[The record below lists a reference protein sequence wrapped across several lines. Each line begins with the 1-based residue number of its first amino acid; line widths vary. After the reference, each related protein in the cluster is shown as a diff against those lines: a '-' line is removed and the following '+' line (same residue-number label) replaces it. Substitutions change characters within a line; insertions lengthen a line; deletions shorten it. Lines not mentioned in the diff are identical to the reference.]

1 MILPRTIT
9 SLPASGSDVVPGAHA
24 SVAASEGPAQ
34 AALRASEERL
44 RMAVE
49 AGQLGIWDWDI
60 VTNEV
65 TWSDEVYRMHDMA
78 PGSDPGGLDAFRA
91 RIHPDD
97 RADVEASMAQS
108 LAGGEPYAVEF
119 RALRAGGGE
128 RWISTRG
135 HLVRDASGKPL
146 RMVGASADV
155 TERVQLLAAERA
167 ARGQAEAARQRLE
180 LLAHAGA
187 ALSRSLDQ
195 QETLQAIA
203 TTLVPEIV
211 DWCRV
216 DLLDDSGHL
225 QRVLTHNKHPDKLRE
240 ISELVTRLRATPDTV
255 GAMGWCASTG
265 RSQLVHFDKPE
276 ELAAIRDP
284 DLLHFAAAIGLRT
297 SFVVPLI
304 ARGRTLGALAAL
316 QAESGRPLTS
326 DDCALVSEL
335 AQRAALALDNAR
347 LYAEAEAARRQAE
360 AANRA
365 KDEFL
370 AVLGHELRNPLAPI
384 VSALEIMALRGDPAS
399 EAERRIIERQVVH
412 VSRLVDDLLDVSRI
426 MQGKSQLVLGL
437 LDLRD
442 VVARALEQTSPL
454 MGKRRLPPV
463 VSLPQEP
470 VYVSGDEVRLTQV
483 LCNLL
488 VNAAKFTPD
497 DCGISLS
504 LGIEDGDA
512 RLIVQDEGAGISAE
526 LLPRL
531 FDIFVQGAQPLDR
544 RSGGLGLGLAIVKT
558 LVRMHGGRVE
568 VASAGPGLGSRFTI
582 SLPLAKQVVQPV
594 LAVPAVQPVVAKAG
608 SPPAPVVEPAP
619 GSPGS
624 ARILIVDDNVD
635 AALMLAEIARLM
647 GHHVE
652 TAHDAPGALA
662 ALERFTPDVAV
673 LDIGLPGMSGYELA
687 RALRATPAGAGFGLI
702 ALTGYGESRDRE
714 RAMAAGFDEHLVKP
728 VNVQR
733 LLDLVVELRHR
744 RGTVRA

>member
-1 MILPRTIT
+1 MP
-9 SLPASGSDVVPGAHA
+9 DV
-24 SVAASEGPAQ
+24 SSAAIQAPAQ

-65 TWSDEVYRMHDMA
+65 TWSDQIYRMHDMA

-97 RADVEASMAQS
+97 RVRVEASMAQA

-119 RALRAGGGE
+119 RAMRPGGGV

-135 HLVRDASGKPL
+135 HLVRDAQGKPL

-155 TERVQLLAAERA
+155 TERVELLAAERA

-187 ALSRSLDQ
+187 VLSRSLDQ

-203 TTLVPEIV
+203 TTLVPQIV
-211 DWCRV
+211 DWCRI
-216 DLLDDSGHL
+216 DLLDDSGVL
-225 QRVLTHNKHPDKLRE
+225 QRVLTHNKDPDKLRE
-240 ISELVTRLRATPDTV
+240 ISQLVMRLRAAPDTV
-255 GAMGWCASTG
+255 GAMGWCAGTG
-265 RSQLVHFDKPE
+265 QSQLVHFDNPQ

-284 DLLHFAAAIGLRT
+284 DLLSFAAAIGLRT

-304 ARGRTLGALAAL
+304 ARGRTLGALAVL
-316 QAESGRPLTS
+316 QAESGRPLSS

-347 LYAEAEAARRQAE
+347 LFAEAEAARRQAE

-399 EAERRIIERQVVH
+399 ASERRIIERQVVH

-426 MQGKSQLVLGL
+426 MQGKSQLVVGR

-442 VVARALEQTSPL
+442 VVTRALEQTLPL
-454 MGKRRLPPV
+454 MSKRLVPPV
-463 VSLPQEP
+463 VSLPQEA
-470 VYVSGDEVRLTQV
+470 VYVTGDEVRLTQV

-488 VNAAKFTPD
+488 VNAAKFTPAD
-497 DCGISLS
+497 RGISLS
-504 LGIEDGDA
+504 LGVADGVA
-512 RLIVQDEGAGISAE
+512 RLAVLDEGAGISAE

-558 LVRMHGGRVE
+558 LVRMHGGQVE
-568 VASAGPGLGSRFTI
+568 AASAGPGLGSCFTI
-582 SLPLAKQVVQPV
+582 SLPLAEHAAPEA
-594 LAVPAVQPVVAKAG
+594 LAAAGASSAPAA
-608 SPPAPVVEPAP
+608 EPALEP
-619 GSPGS
+619 AIC

-635 AALMLAEIARLM
+635 AALTLAEIARLM
-647 GHHVE
+647 GHEVV

-662 ALERFTPDVAV
+662 ALARFTPDIAV
-673 LDIGLPGMSGYELA
+673 LDIGLPGMSGYDLA
-687 RALRATPAGAGFGLI
+687 RALRATPGGAGFGLI
-702 ALTGYGESRDRE
+702 ALTGYGEPHDRE
-714 RAMAAGFDEHLVKP
+714 RAMASGFDEHVVKP
-728 VNVQR
+728 VNAQQ
-733 LLDLVVELRHR
+733 LLDLIESLVLRRPADH
-744 RGTVRA
+744 THALAPP

>member
-1 MILPRTIT
+1 MINPRTIP
-9 SLPASGSDVVPGAHA
+9 SPAGSGADIAPAADASDAVIPEA
-24 SVAASEGPAQ
+24 AQ

-60 VTNEV
+60 VNNEV
-65 TWSDEVYRMHDMA
+65 TWSDQVYRMHDMA
-78 PGSDPGGLDAFRA
+78 PGSDIGGVEAFRA
-91 RIHPDD
+91 RIHPED
-97 RADVEASMAQS
+97 RERVETSMARA

-119 RALRAGGGE
+119 RALRPGGGM

-135 HLVRDASGKPL
+135 HLVRDAQGKPL

-155 TERVQLLAAERA
+155 TGRVELLAAERA
-167 ARGQAEAARQRLE
+167 ARGQAETARQRLE
-180 LLAHAGA
+180 LLAQAGA
-187 ALSRSLDQ
+187 VLSRSLDQ
-195 QETLQAIA
+195 QETLRAIA
-203 TTLVPEIV
+203 ETLVPAIV
-211 DWCRV
+211 DWCRI
-216 DLLDDSGHL
+216 DLLDDNGVL
-225 QRVLTHNKHPDKLRE
+225 QRVLTHNKNPDKLRE
-240 ISELVTRLRATPDTV
+240 ISQLVTRLRAAPDTV

-265 RSQLVHFDKPE
+265 LSQLVHFDEPE

-284 DLLHFAAAIGLRT
+284 DLLSFAAAIGLRT

-304 ARGRTLGALAAL
+304 ARGRTLGAMAAL

-347 LYAEAEAARRQAE
+347 LFAEAEAARQQAE

-384 VSALEIMALRGDPAS
+384 VSALELMALRGDPAS
-399 EAERRIIERQVVH
+399 TAERRIIERQVAH

-426 MQGKSQLVLGL
+426 MQGKSQLVLSR

-442 VVARALEQTSPL
+442 VVARALEQTTPL
-454 MGKRRLPPV
+454 MDKRVLRPVVILPP
-463 VSLPQEP
+463 EA

-488 VNAAKFTPD
+488 VNAAKFTPAD
-497 DCGISLS
+497 RGIMLS
-504 LGIEDGDA
+504 LGVEAGLA
-512 RLIVQDEGAGISAE
+512 RLVVQDEGAGINAE

-531 FDIFVQGAQPLDR
+531 FDVFVQGAQPLDR

-558 LVRMHGGRVE
+558 LVRMHGGQVTA
-568 VASAGPGLGSRFTI
+568 ASAGPGLGSCFII
-582 SLPLAKQVVQPV
+582 SLPLAEQALPQSAQPM
-594 LAVPAVQPVVAKAG
+594 AVAEPGAA
-608 SPPAPVVEPAP
+608 PAPEPARR
-619 GSPGS
+619 

-635 AALMLAEIARLM
+635 AALTLAEIAQLM
-647 GHHVE
+647 GHEVM

-662 ALERFTPDVAV
+662 ALARFTPDIAV

-687 RALRATPAGAGFGLI
+687 GALRATPGGSGFGLI
-702 ALTGYGESRDRE
+702 ALTGYGESHDRE
-714 RAMAAGFDEHLVKP
+714 RALAAGFDEHVVKP
-728 VNVQR
+728 VNAQR
-733 LLDLVVELRHR
+733 LLDLMEALLRR
-744 RGTVRA
+744 RGTAPD

>member
-1 MILPRTIT
+1 MILPRAIP
-9 SLPASGSDVVPGAHA
+9 SLPLSIGEVPPVEDVSG
-24 SVAASEGPAQ
+24 AAIQRPAQ

-44 RMAVE
+44 RLAVE

-65 TWSDEVYRMHDMA
+65 TWSDQVYRMHDMA
-78 PGSDPGGLDAFRA
+78 PGSDPGGLEAFRA

-97 RADVEASMAQS
+97 RARVEASMAQS

-119 RALRAGGGE
+119 RTIRPGGGV

-135 HLVRDASGKPL
+135 HLVRDAQGKPL

-155 TERVQLLAAERA
+155 TERVELLAAERA

-211 DWCRV
+211 DWCRI
-216 DLLDDSGHL
+216 DLLDDSDVL
-225 QRVLTHNKHPDKLRE
+225 QRVLTHNKDPDKLRE
-240 ISELVTRLRATPDTV
+240 ISQLVRRLRAAPDTV
-255 GAMGWCASTG
+255 GAMAWCASTG
-265 RSQLVHFDKPE
+265 RSQLVHFDEPE

-284 DLLHFAAAIGLRT
+284 DLLNFAAAIGLRT

-304 ARGRTLGALAAL
+304 ARGRTLGALAVL
-316 QAESGRPLTS
+316 QAESGRPLMS

-384 VSALEIMALRGDPAS
+384 VSALELMALRGDLAS
-399 EAERRIIERQVVH
+399 AAERRIIERQVAH

-426 MQGKSQLVLGL
+426 MQGKSQLVVGR

-442 VVARALEQTSPL
+442 VVARALEQTLPL
-454 MGKRRLPPV
+454 MSKRLLPPV
-463 VSLPQEP
+463 VSLPQDA

-488 VNAAKFTPD
+488 VNAAKFTPAD
-497 DCGISLS
+497 RGISLS
-504 LGIEDGDA
+504 LGVGDGVA
-512 RLIVQDEGAGISAE
+512 RLAVQDEGAGISAD

-558 LVRMHGGRVE
+558 LVRMHGGGVE
-568 VASAGPGLGSRFTI
+568 VASAGAGLGSCFTI
-582 SLPLAKQVVQPV
+582 SLPLAEQ
-594 LAVPAVQPVVAKAG
+594 AVP
-608 SPPAPVVEPAP
+608 PAAAEPGVSSAPAAEPAP
-619 GSPGS
+619 GSAIC
-624 ARILIVDDNVD
+624 ARILIVDGNVD

-647 GHHVE
+647 GHEVV

-662 ALERFTPDVAV
+662 TLERFTPDVAV

-687 RALRATPAGAGFGLI
+687 RALRATPVGAGFGLI
-702 ALTGYGESRDRE
+702 ALTGYGESHDRE
-714 RAMAAGFDEHLVKP
+714 RAMASGFDEHVVKP

-733 LLDLVVELRHR
+733 LLSLMESLLQR
-744 RGTVRA
+744 RRAAHTHVRVPP